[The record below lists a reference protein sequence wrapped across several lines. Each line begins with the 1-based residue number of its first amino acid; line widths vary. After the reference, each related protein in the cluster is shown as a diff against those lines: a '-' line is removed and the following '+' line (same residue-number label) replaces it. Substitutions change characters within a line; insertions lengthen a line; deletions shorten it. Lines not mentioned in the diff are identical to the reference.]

1 MEQTIVLT
9 VITSMGLLSII
20 WVGGI
25 LNAFKTR
32 TLGSVSKRERARRER
47 RVERYTPPV
56 EEVKETGCA
65 GCCCMNRASSEGGA

>member
-20 WVGGI
+20 CIGGI
-25 LNAFKTR
+25 LHAFKTR

-65 GCCCMNRASSEGGA
+65 CCCCMNRASSEGGA

>member
-9 VITSMGLLSII
+9 VITSMGFLSII
-20 WVGGI
+20 WIGRI
-25 LNAFKTR
+25 LHAFKTR

-65 GCCCMNRASSEGGA
+65 CCCCMNRASSEGGA